1 MIQVKDDRNADI
13 KDLLKKEGYRNTP
26 ARRAIIS
33 LLKEV
38 TSPITAE
45 DLFLLVKDLH
55 GSINLSTIYRSLDLF
70 TSKGIL
76 NKIVFNDGKAR
87 YELNRNDHRHHLVCL
102 GCNKTIPISNCPL
115 HLLENQVEKETE
127 FSITGHSFE
136 IYGYCSK
143 CKGQK
148 EKHPENS
155 ESKLR

>member
-1 MIQVKDDRNADI
+1 MKEDRNSDV

-33 LLKEV
+33 LLKEA

-45 DLFLLVKDLH
+45 DLFLLVKNFH

-87 YELNRNDHRHHLVCL
+87 YELNRNDHRHHLICL
-102 GCNKTIPISNCPL
+102 GCNKTIPIDNCPL
-115 HLLENQVEKETE
+115 RLLENQMEKETE
-127 FSITGHSFE
+127 FSITGHNFE

-148 EKHPENS
+148 EEHPENS
-155 ESKLR
+155 ENKPR